1 MTDFNL
7 QGHGLYNYEVKDKNN
22 LIFLAFAIKERKEKT
37 MKDIVISDSDII
49 DELQDIIVS
58 LTEKNIYEYELK
70 VRLAYT
76 IQKIKDRQQ
85 D

>member
-1 MTDFNL
+1 M
-7 QGHGLYNYEVKDKNN
+7 Q
-22 LIFLAFAIKERKEKT
+22 
-37 MKDIVISDSDII
+37 DIIISDSDII
-49 DELQDIIVS
+49 DELNDIIIS

-85 D
+85 